1 MKKVR
6 FQFELPKEN
15 SDRLDEL
22 AEQVGV
28 TKREIINNA
37 LTLFDWAVEEVKA
50 GKTIASVDEEEKRF
64 KELLLPLLGAFSVV
78 GRANRERDMSGS
90 NTPVSP
96 PTGGG
101 R

>member
-1 MKKVR
+1 
-6 FQFELPKEN
+6 LPKEN

-22 AEQVGV
+22 AKQVGV

-50 GKTIASVDEEEKRF
+50 GKTIASVDEQEEKY
-64 KELLLPLLGAFSVV
+64 KEVLLPLLGAFSVMA
-78 GRANRERDMSGS
+78 RANRERDMSGS
-90 NTPVSP
+90 NNTPVSP
-96 PTGGG
+96 PSGGG